1 MEPLTGLASDDLH
14 AISTEIDR
22 SAAGLE
28 SDARARSL
36 GLTPSLAVC
45 AAAGLLLITL
55 ADERSRAMTSQS
67 QALFWV
73 GILFIYGAIVSRLVH
88 PAPGRSERLA
98 LSGLLGLALYL
109 VKVFRDPFGFTFAD
123 ELVHAPN
130 AEAILR
136 THHLF
141 HENVTLAATPSYP
154 GLESV
159 TAALASL
166 SGLSVYGAGLIVIGT
181 ARLLIVIGLFLLVE
195 RLLGSARAAGLAVA
209 VYAANSNF
217 SFFSAQ
223 FSYESLALP
232 LLVVVFFAY
241 AEWRE
246 SDDRRLWMTA
256 ILLLIVA
263 VVVTH
268 HLTSYALAATLLVVA
283 VSYRLFRGT
292 HTETP
297 SRFAAFATA
306 AALVWLVVVATKTV
320 GYLSPVVT
328 RAVSSVV
335 HTISG
340 ETAPR
345 QLFAGKSSAG
355 RSGGSGTLERGVAL
369 AAVASLLALY
379 PVGLLRVWRGE
390 RRELRRDPFV
400 VVLALGGGLMF
411 VMYGLRFAP
420 AAWETANRSSEFL
433 FLGLALVV
441 PLGLFRLGRRLA
453 EPWFVLGATAVLTVM
468 FAGGVVAGWTPSL
481 RLSQPYEISAE
492 GRIVQ
497 SEGRAMASW
506 AGQTLGPG
514 RRYAGAEADAR
525 LLNMY
530 AAGLARAGQ
539 SPDMSDIL
547 KSTTLIPW
555 ELPLLRKY
563 HVRYVVTDR
572 RERAFDNT
580 AGYFFGFR
588 RGPRRDVLLPPSVV
602 TKWGRYSRIYDSGL
616 IVIFDLRRHA

>member
-1 MEPLTGLASDDLH
+1 MCS
-14 AISTEIDR
+14 
-22 SAAGLE
+22 
-28 SDARARSL
+28 
-36 GLTPSLAVC
+36 
-45 AAAGLLLITL
+45 AAGLLLITL

-67 QALFWV
+67 QALFWI

-88 PAPGRSERLA
+88 PAPGRLERLS
-98 LSGLLGLALYL
+98 LSALLGLALYL

-166 SGLSVYGAGLIVIGT
+166 SGLSVYGAGLIVIGV
-181 ARLLIVIGLFLLVE
+181 ARLLIVIALFLLVE
-195 RLLGSARAAGLAVA
+195 RLLGSARAAGIAVA

-217 SFFSAQ
+217 AFFSAQ

-246 SDDRRLWMTA
+246 SDDRRFWA
-256 ILLLIVA
+256 AVILLLTVA
-263 VVVTH
+263 IVVTH
-268 HLTSYALAATLLVVA
+268 HLTSYALAATLLLIA
-283 VSYRLFRGT
+283 LSYRLLGGT
-292 HTETP
+292 RTDTP
-297 SRFAAFATA
+297 SRFAVFATGA
-306 AALVWLVVVATKTV
+306 AAVWLLVVATKTV

-328 RAVSSVV
+328 GAVRSIV

-340 ETAPR
+340 ESAPR
-345 QLFAGKSSAG
+345 QLFAGKSGTG
-355 RSGGSGTLERGVAL
+355 RAGSGVFERGVAIL
-369 AAVASLLALY
+369 AVAALAVLY
-379 PVGLLRVWRGE
+379 PVGLRALWRE
-390 RRELRRDPFV
+390 QRKLVIRDP
-400 VVLALGGGLMF
+400 LLITAALGGGVMF
-411 VMYGLRFAP
+411 VMYALRFAP

-433 FLGLALVV
+433 FLGLAIVV
-441 PLGLFRLGRRLA
+441 PVGLFRLGKRLV
-453 EPWFVLGATAVLTVM
+453 EPWFALGATAVLTIV
-468 FAGGVVAGWTPSL
+468 FAGGVVAGWTPNL
-481 RLSQPYEISAE
+481 RLSQPYEISAD
-492 GRIVQ
+492 GQIVEA
-497 SEGRAMASW
+497 EGRAMASW
-506 AGQTLGPG
+506 ARQTLGPG
-514 RRYAGAEADAR
+514 RRYAGAEADSR

-539 SPDMSDIL
+539 SPDMADIL
-547 KSTTLIPW
+547 KSPTLAPW

-572 RERAFDNT
+572 RLRAFDNT

-588 RGPRRDVLLPPSVV
+588 RGPRRDALLPPGVV
-602 TKWGRYSRIYDSGL
+602 TKWARYSRIYDSGR
-616 IVIFDLRRHA
+616 IVIFDLGRHA

>member
-1 MEPLTGLASDDLH
+1 
-14 AISTEIDR
+14 
-22 SAAGLE
+22 
-28 SDARARSL
+28 
-36 GLTPSLAVC
+36 VC
-45 AAAGLLLITL
+45 SAAGLLLITL

-67 QALFWV
+67 QALFWI

-88 PAPGRSERLA
+88 PAPGRLERLS
-98 LSGLLGLALYL
+98 LSALLGLALYL

-166 SGLSVYGAGLIVIGT
+166 SGLSVYGAGLIVIGV
-181 ARLLIVIGLFLLVE
+181 ARLLIVIALFLLVE
-195 RLLGSARAAGLAVA
+195 RLLGSARAAGIAVA

-217 SFFSAQ
+217 AFFSAQ

-246 SDDRRLWMTA
+246 SDDRRFWA
-256 ILLLIVA
+256 AVILLLTVA
-263 VVVTH
+263 IVVTH
-268 HLTSYALAATLLVVA
+268 HLTSYALAATLLLIA
-283 VSYRLFRGT
+283 LSYRLLGGT
-292 HTETP
+292 RTDTP
-297 SRFAAFATA
+297 SRFAVFATGA
-306 AALVWLVVVATKTV
+306 AAVWLLVVATKTV

-328 RAVSSVV
+328 GAVRSIV

-340 ETAPR
+340 ESAPR
-345 QLFAGKSSAG
+345 QLFAGKSGTG
-355 RSGGSGTLERGVAL
+355 RAGSGVFERGVAIL
-369 AAVASLLALY
+369 AVAALAVLY
-379 PVGLLRVWRGE
+379 PVGLRALWRE
-390 RRELRRDPFV
+390 QRKLVIRDP
-400 VVLALGGGLMF
+400 LLITAALGGGVMF
-411 VMYGLRFAP
+411 VMYALRFAP

-433 FLGLALVV
+433 FLGLAIVV
-441 PLGLFRLGRRLA
+441 PVGLFRLGKRLV
-453 EPWFVLGATAVLTVM
+453 EPWFALGATAVLTIV
-468 FAGGVVAGWTPSL
+468 FAGGVVAGWTPNL
-481 RLSQPYEISAE
+481 RLSQPYEISAD
-492 GRIVQ
+492 GQIVEA
-497 SEGRAMASW
+497 EGRAMASW
-506 AGQTLGPG
+506 ARQTLGPG
-514 RRYAGAEADAR
+514 RRYAGAEADSR

-539 SPDMSDIL
+539 SPDMADIL
-547 KSTTLIPW
+547 KSPTLAPW

-572 RERAFDNT
+572 RLRAFDNT

-588 RGPRRDVLLPPSVV
+588 RGPRRDALLPPGVV
-602 TKWGRYSRIYDSGL
+602 TKWARYSRIYDSGR
-616 IVIFDLRRHA
+616 IVIFDLGRHA